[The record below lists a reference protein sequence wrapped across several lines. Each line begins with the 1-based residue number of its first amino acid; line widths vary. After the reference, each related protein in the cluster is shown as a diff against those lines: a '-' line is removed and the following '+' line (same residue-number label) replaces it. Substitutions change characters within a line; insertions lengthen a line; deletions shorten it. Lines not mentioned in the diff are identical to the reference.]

1 MLWLPSGNCVQKAE
15 SKHTAKSST
24 WIFPADIVQYTPSKH
39 GVFKRH
45 NAFSESHL
53 TNSNSHFC
61 PICWGFNFMLCG
73 SCYLWLPAWRVLF
86 YCRWLEVA
94 ISLSTLPKYIPS
106 TSKPSPARVT
116 VQRGLPDN
124 RRNPRVGKASLSLT
138 NMIKQETHIYDSS
151 FGNTN
156 N

>member
-45 NAFSESHL
+45 NTFSESHL

-106 TSKPSPARVT
+106 TSEPSPALC
-116 VQRGLPDN
+116 RGVYLTTIG
-124 RRNPRVGKASLSLT
+124 NPRVGRASLSLT
-138 NMIKQETHIYDSS
+138 NMIKQEIQIYDCS
-151 FGNTN
+151 FGNMSN
-156 N
+156 